1 MLCLR
6 RWIWSSMLTCRE
18 LRVEVFWCPGQK
30 ATICFGAYSVAIF
43 MAVGSW
49 AGGLWSSA
57 HQPCQLRPNVRCIS
71 TLPGHSHHG
80 SSADF
85 ICARSLVQTENHAAL
100 LLELA
105 SAVIWADSNA
115 SRLID
120 VKDNIVTC
128 IIYSSN
134 QLSLAWGTVGANFK
148 VDVLEHNLFY
158 YVLHWSCTRV
168 AVKHL
173 CCVLICLHSR
183 GVVVVQCI
191 GPTSILQAYQP
202 WQKACGVSR
211 SCPLFLRSL
220 QSASLALGWQEQGGF
235 LYSEEKDQ
243 KDT

>member
-18 LRVEVFWCPGQK
+18 LQVEVFWCPGQK

-49 AGGLWSSA
+49 AGGLWSCA
-57 HQPCQLRPNVRCIS
+57 YQPYQPRPNVRCIS

-85 ICARSLVQTENHAAL
+85 ICARSLVQIENHAAL

-120 VKDNIVTC
+120 VKDNIVTY
-128 IIYSSN
+128 IYIVAIN
-134 QLSLAWGTVGANFK
+134 FHWHEEQLVPILKSTFWNTIFFIMCFI
-148 VDVLEHNLFY
+148 E
-158 YVLHWSCTRV
+158 
-168 AVKHL
+168 AVP
-173 CCVLICLHSR
+173 V
-183 GVVVVQCI
+183 
-191 GPTSILQAYQP
+191 
-202 WQKACGVSR
+202 WQ
-211 SCPLFLRSL
+211 
-220 QSASLALGWQEQGGF
+220 
-235 LYSEEKDQ
+235 
-243 KDT
+243 